1 MPIDVSDIEAYDIY
15 RMMENIYFDGLE
27 NTNSQLIWLIMFWGI
42 PLPVVNQDWY
52 VFPTVYPYV
61 DFENQKYVWDETS
74 QYFVPNWNKKWQAE
88 VWHWLIDYWTDIDAY
103 LAFFDKI
110 KAYVDDPDEFIGDS
124 MWYEDFIAQ
133 KEALM
138 DEDFQYYRNKIMFW
152 EDIWYQRYST
162 FMKKLFWWES
172 SENSSE
178 IISELGT
185 EMWID
190 LMWMDWV
197 EDVLAQYSDSSNTM
211 HTTKLNQQEIE
222 TSYLADYNEI
232 FSKKILST
240 IRENIFAWWRRIK
253 LYRDEKWKASQV
265 VDVDNSASMIQ
276 LKDTMYLWND
286 DLQWIIENLNM
297 LMEEMVDKKIA
308 ENKYDMD
315 IVVPVS
321 YIKTTWKRISF
332 RCYKLVSRFDNYYF
346 WNNARYIDKSQ
357 DLSAFRWTYRNLLD
371 LDWVTYDSLK
381 EWNNPIISEYDP
393 VDIKLKSIW
402 ASYGI
407 FSDQVLWNRW
417 FMMNAVDRDLDI
429 YDEEKVTEEAQFNGF
444 RALFEKVVRLTWP
457 KDCSDDDE
465 DELCEDLFAF
475 SHRWWWWASPINLDE
490 ESVEKWRYRIKWYIA
505 TDAWRPIFDMWW
517 FQSLLS
523 WDDEWIDGR
532 WWVDWEWKWPQWAA
546 TSFKAY
552 IKYSSPTQR
561 EWWKKSWGR
570 YWIYENKDPNVH
582 MNFSDMDYWQL
593 SSSIIDGWNFS
604 KESKSIFNVTKKNSL
619 LSCPVLWESTMAEQ
633 YTYKVIS
640 SIVEHKSPTEDEINW
655 IDKDRYWES
664 WTLWQYYRDLS
675 LSYQNVKDDTVEILD
690 GLGDLTSEI
699 EEVKNL
705 IENILEKDLKDNVE
719 DLFEASKELK
729 RLEWVLSWYELNL
742 TEKQQLLATKKQ
754 QKESGS
760 QNSEI
765 DELSWWISDIEDI
778 SEKIE
783 NLLKELDD
791 VGSWNSLSNSSKNK
805 ILAKI
810 SSLQKDTESL
820 MSDLMSDDDEELE
833 REELDDDD
841 DLKFSDILENAI
853 ANLKAFDWW
862 FSSKADKLKWDIDS
876 INASSA
882 GLEQEI
888 KNLESEIKN
897 LEENLIPDTKKAIS
911 VEKDKVKPLED
922 KLIDLLLEIKKKI
935 TQENLDLSDIYKL
948 IMSIFVE
955 NIITVME
962 YISYMEWWNP
972 EDFYAWIPNKA
983 KVWFLSEWI
992 SNIEGIE
999 KGIKSDWEEIITV
1012 YEEVYSLL
1020 EKQQDDWKKFVEEM
1034 KESEEFQWI
1043 DESFADKL
1051 DEITEL
1057 LDAIFKVSDKN
1068 SANNDE
1074 NGDDSDQDSEGQTEI
1089 TLVKSSAKDAIKGE
1103 FWLFDR
1109 FDSDKWVND
1118 MFSRLIEVDTV
1129 WPAIEQAAKSDVDFR
1144 RWLLKNSVDFSNFSQ
1159 SDWINQYAKWTK
1171 WPWYDSEWA
1180 KKNHDLLIW
1189 VSEHMSWMNILTPDR
1204 PIDSPRYV
1212 SMQSVAWRDMKFI
1225 YPDLFKVEVYV
1236 KIWEDGG
1243 YDIHELLLPSSIKN
1257 NLIKYLKWK
1266 VKEYNKILD
1275 EECSAALWM
1284 NNYYDRLTSLWYIEA
1299 TPDTWVHHCGEKF
1312 TYDEFVEAL
1321 WWEKMLDVISDILYY
1336 QSITHPVKAWHEEL
1350 QKEIKKLKKGFGV
1363 NEKRR
1368 LTLLDYLTEWME
1380 EIKNPLY
1387 VIPMYEI
1394 YWYEV
1399 AYVNSNWRD
1408 FLFTDDDS
1416 KITDN
1421 VVGWLSYSTKG
1432 SKARSTGVVQPSK
1445 QENDYSDACNIPPSW
1460 RLPLFKLSWTSVSS
1474 PWYEWFKCW
1483 LKKTLEEPIKIR
1495 LSFDNSLWDV
1505 VISEWF
1511 GKFMESL
1518 WKSMFSETSDTFVQ
1532 YGDAWTKYL
1541 DAWDEIIDP
1550 KTEFDADKRI
1560 TQAWVEAEKRNK
1572 EALQWWGGASSLA
1585 NNVKLQN
1592 SNALLSDSNP
1602 ASELRIES
1610 TVDIW
1615 DITVEFVWIWDESC
1629 LDVAWNVVCDGG
1641 SFSKTFNPKTNPF
1654 TWSVS
1659 SSNHIAW
1666 KIWLDIKIS
1675 GWWWYL
1681 EKVMKYTVSP
1691 SFLERAEITVGDEK
1705 TVAWMIS
1712 PVNVV
1717 WYDKYGN
1724 SVSRWTEKYDFTVS
1738 QWRFLKDWS
1747 YQDSFTTN
1755 DFRDLRFYY
1764 HAPLDAPDGS
1774 EAVIQIS
1781 NSRNSD
1787 NYLATYHQTVVQ
1799 AAPEIK
1805 LNWSIVLQ
1813 WRDNLV
1819 TNQSYKL
1826 KSDESIYEW
1835 KNLALSKLQRIDI
1848 EMKDPNWGIVDVD
1861 SQIMVTSLNWLVVI
1875 GQVQQDDDG
1884 NDMFFDTSMNYMSS
1898 GYATIYY
1905 YPSTIAWDDVIS
1917 IDIPWLDTRIINLK
1931 VYPAET
1937 ATVQVNIN
1945 EWYVEAGETTPFE
1958 IFVSDIRWN
1967 PVDDTVLVT
1976 YDPWKVRFPELTPVS
1991 HDWDLWI
1998 DKADI
2003 KDWYLKTPIY
2013 WKGGWL
2019 TEVIVEASSASTT
2032 VQFKVDDD
2040 LFPADKLNILYLNY
2054 FWNDRWNQWWYFS
2067 DNNKYIEQLMTNSNK
2082 IITTTTQLVS
2092 EDKIKKMVWKIQPK
2106 FKIWN
2111 YDNINTIMSMNWSK
2125 LDVVVWW
2132 LSAMHISMPSLTWMS
2147 VSKDEMNTILSNE
2160 ASASKNYWLFVPSDE
2175 KYFVDKK
2182 WVLYSD
2188 WVRIWSILNWEITLR
2203 LDDYSI
2209 DNWDNVWKVVDRW
2222 INYWDFILHY
2232 PSFMPSAWDF
2242 DIPAEWYVVN
2252 HTFYNWTTDKL
2263 YSVWVFDFG
2272 TDFELET
2279 SYKSIQN
2286 SDEVDERIGF
2296 LGDFKNI
2303 TLFAE
2308 WEIVW
2313 EATKKFGSEFV
2324 INLWDPVLTKKDL
2337 NEPVYG
2343 TNFDWWIWNEIY
2355 VDSENDIFWNYQI
2368 DFNNDWLE
2376 DLLVAYVDWTIRLAK
2391 NYWGTPDLR
2400 NMQELMHVAVS
2411 LKDIYVWDADGNW
2424 YDDILVITKNNQLRV
2439 YLNDWWIF
2447 DVDWSIACL
2456 NQNVFWWEV
2465 SSAPSNLE
2473 WIFQMFIED
2482 MDQDGIVDVVTYDN
2496 KWYIKVF
2503 YWWSTNWWPNYLSK
2517 EKYACDSWWY
2527 NRQANN
2533 TTLVTAMWVQIS
2545 GADVFDNSMLRWDT
2559 MERPP
2564 VEIEEDDLSHYWI
2577 HFDPNSLVDLISER
2591 EHDKEWDI
2599 SAVVYEIMDTDPGSD
2614 VDPKKV
2620 KYKSDISEMS
2630 QRYVDEWAK
2639 YVDITLYENELM
2651 RWWNWDNY
2659 VFAPSS
2665 YLDPGAWIYGD
2676 DGSVRKNYY
2685 VKSWS
2690 AILQDGDI
2698 VTVRVTVKANDYKP
2712 FRWTYWDIIQWPW
2725 NLYFD
2730 EHEMFKWIR
2739 FISNQRWAF
2748 QLKRDGNF
2756 AYIID
2761 NITLS
2766 AWEKMIFEY
2775 DLEYHN
2781 MPLKKIGLTYET
2793 YYSSDALPDIKVQS
2807 VDWCEKNFGVFI
2819 NWWRSFAYDEI
2830 NLVDK
2835 INEEY
2840 LGEDEKT
2847 EDYAADVISVWSDV
2861 NQLPWIVWDSI
2872 NRISLLNWKN
2882 AIPVS
2887 NDEGGKKSLKNT
2899 ILQMLD
2905 EWFNFDSNAGISLD
2919 IDLSIFEGQTDEIEN
2934 VIDDITKWMCNG
2946 FSFGWENNCKW
2957 LPVPFNQAFLAPG
2970 KYHLFGCWELPLWP
2984 LEWWIP
2990 VFFFPWTFWTTFWPI
3005 PIPRWLKSSSDWFLW
3020 PWTWVYPSFIR
3031 IYAAPTLTAQLWIA
3045 ICLSPD
3051 AVWRNVPSPISDI
3064 MWNCVVFAVKPQC
3077 DSDSWDGWTDSGDL
3091 DNPNEVYTEYIED
3104 VRDSWVCLQTQKW
3117 FMVTLVGERSTPFD
3131 LCSFSANKKHLS
3143 NVNVDGWRHNDV
3155 EYSASFMW
3163 ILELETASYVWSDSL
3178 FTDNT
3183 QNSITIGD
3191 VDILW
3196 WQYNVNKIKWWLQQW
3211 IRKLLIDKWLDP
3223 QIRYILNQ
3231 LTKMHI
3237 DIKFPDISNLID
3249 NEVQTISDISNNIGS
3264 IWENDE
3270 ENEEDEIAENS
3281 TSNKKS
3287 VVSYRSGI
3295 TYDSLKEFNKSIANP
3310 FEALASLMNESNI
3323 INISMENVD
3332 VKIPMIF
3339 KEDIDSYYLYLQQ
3352 WLDRNEKIIN
3362 EWESKLETLAKN
3374 CSKESTQE
3382 AQQDCRDKRDKEIS
3396 SFIEFRNIEWQRMQT
3411 QIYAN
3416 LVILQKYREF
3426 PFEIY
3431 EWIHVIDTYMSEI
3444 ASLINNTI
3452 WYLSYWTSTNSQRF
3466 VWYVDA
3472 IVLIINIIKTYQLLI
3487 DFSIDWWQNCGNCA
3501 RDTYDQYSCKL
3512 SFLCDMIQLPIIQI
3526 PNFKL
3531 PNITID
3537 LTNIDLWLDIVLP
3550 EFNFQP
3556 VRINLPQLPDLPE
3569 PPTISIDIKLL
3580 DLPNIPLLPEPP
3592 ELPELPSFIPEI
3604 ELELPMLPP
3613 APEVPRL
3620 PNEIEVIINVAKIIW
3635 KIYCIVK
3642 WQFWLV
3648 GESSVKAKIEQITQ
3662 RTYDV
3667 DWIDTIMDFT
3677 NWSFAPIHN
3686 YWVDY
3691 EIDSY
3696 VDLQFN
3702 FTDFYDYLDTLT
3714 KSINTLTTSTVN
3726 WSNTQL
3732 NKLVDENPL
3741 TEFRD
3746 EVDGKS
3752 IDVDVQ
3758 VFGNWWLISKSDFNV
3773 DADWIV
3779 SDDVEYVDYES
3790 WRNRLRDVL
3799 AYFRQEVTNTSLEDS
3814 VNSSITKIEHQI
3826 NRHNN
3831 IVSNEK
3837 WIEKLKGTVLDYID
3851 SQKESYDNLANMINS
3866 DYDSFLAM
3874 VDSNSKWMNV
3884 KSNGDNKLLTF
3895 NVQLFNLDSATR
3907 DSIDTIS
3914 KSNPYKALVDN
3925 KQNIINWYM
3934 NAISTNSAEDLWLS
3948 TSQYLVL
3955 RNNIS
3960 SMKNRVNTLYRL
3972 MEPVSST
3979 KLIAKDWWESSH
3991 KSLLAAAQVWGSK
4004 ELWKRIWSQMDAGS
4018 VIDPSLLSKGIY
4030 EKNAEWKF
4038 TKVIYS
4044 DTFSEDM
4051 KDTYYHTTHTSNHD
4065 IVLWDRKSVYKK
4077 CQWQNCINYWW
4088 NDGRYYHS
4096 KVIEEIPYEETR
4108 LEFNGGLKLKIADYK
4123 EEIKNREL
4131 SNQNYDILSFSWKLD
4146 DADGYLIK
4154 LVERIDYSYE
4164 KVDYNPGADKR
4175 KKPHY
4180 VLALPDTVEMTDVL
4194 NNNLK
4199 LELLNNKTDKIESLS
4214 WNELLQIVYYNPSKP
4229 KANVGISNID
4239 RKRYYARIVS
4249 LDLVGDTYSIMS
4261 PWSNQVTAWRQIV
4274 WDDQT
4279 PNWNPVLIR
4288 KATWEITS
4296 EWDDLEWYVWT
4307 RYKLKID
4314 WKDNVALYY
4323 INISKDG
4330 KILDEKY
4337 TKAVSDSVSTD
4348 IDIHTK
4354 TEKET
4359 YTIKWIDQFGN
4370 NVEKNI
4376 TVAFN
4381 IPEIAITDV
4390 SSNPDWGSVAIT
4402 AELSQDID
4410 QWNVSFQRRRWTSR
4424 KSMWDLSIWV
4434 WDRIVVWSPFSVGN
4448 DIAMYGKNWEPM
4460 ALMNPGTA
4468 EIKLQTW
4475 YEDSFEIRV
4484 LVENNSVLQ
4493 VVDKTTQKPTFS
4505 IIIPSLE
4512 CVKFEADGYTIAD
4525 LPEKW
4530 KMGEFNWWKVVYKDW
4545 ENVLFVSKTCS
4556 LRSDYWLEWT
4566 YDYDRELDAVKLTLY
4581 QKNDISKK
4589 YPIKVRLKVEPFMAN

>member
-1 MPIDVSDIEAYDIY
+1 MPIDVSNIEAYDIY
-15 RMMENIYFDGLE
+15 RMMENIYFDGLKD
-27 NTNSQLIWLIMFWGI
+27 TNSQLIWLIMFWGI
-42 PLPVVNQDWY
+42 PLPVVNQDWFI
-52 VFPTVYPYV
+52 FPTVYPYV

-74 QYFVPNWNKKWQAE
+74 KYFIPNWNKKWQAE

-110 KAYVDDPDEFIGDS
+110 KAYVADPDEFIGDS

-138 DEDFQYYRNKIMFW
+138 DDDFQYYRNKIMFW

-178 IISELGT
+178 IISQLST
-185 EMWID
+185 DMWID

-197 EDVLAQYSDSSNTM
+197 EEVLAQYSDSSNTM

-232 FSKKILST
+232 FSKNILSI
-240 IRENIFAWWRRIK
+240 IRENIFAWWRWIK
-253 LYRDEKWKASQV
+253 LYRDAKWKASNV
-265 VDVDNSASMIQ
+265 VDVDSSTSMIQ

-321 YIKTTWKRISF
+321 YIKTSWRRMSF

-346 WNNARYIDKSQ
+346 GNNARYIDKAQ

-371 LDWVTYDSLK
+371 LDWVTFDSLK

-393 VDIKLKSIW
+393 VDVKLKSIW

-429 YDEEKVTEEAQFNGF
+429 YDEEKVTEEAQFDGF

-475 SHRWWWWASPINLDE
+475 SQRWWWWASPINLDDQ
-490 ESVEKWRYRIKWYIA
+490 SVEKWRYRIKWYIA

-532 WWVDWEWKWPQWAA
+532 WWVDWEWTWPQWAA

-582 MNFSDMDYWQL
+582 MPFLEMDYWNL
-593 SSSIIDGWNFS
+593 KPAIINGWKFS
-604 KESKSIFNVTKKNSL
+604 KESKSIFNVTSPKWKL
-619 LSCPVLWESTMAEQ
+619 LSCSSIRERVLQEQ

-640 SIVEHKSPTEDEINW
+640 SIVKHTSPTEDEING

-675 LSYQNVKDDTVEILD
+675 LSYQNVKDDTEEILD
-690 GLGDLTSEI
+690 GLGNLTEKI
-699 EEVKNL
+699 KEVKDL
-705 IENILEKDLKDNVE
+705 IENKLESDLTGDVKDLY
-719 DLFEASKELK
+719 EASKELK
-729 RLEWVLSWYELNL
+729 RLESELSWYNAELTGDRIEL
-742 TEKQQLLATKKQ
+742 STLKLQE
-754 QKESGS
+754 ESGNS
-760 QNSEI
+760 NWELEALSWSISEI
-765 DELSWWISDIEDI
+765 NKINKRIEKLNGELEDL
-778 SEKIE
+778 E
-783 NLLKELDD
+783 NLE
-791 VGSWNSLSNSSKNK
+791 SLSNSTKSE
-805 ILAKI
+805 ILDKI
-810 SSLQKDTESL
+810 SSLQDDIEKLKT
-820 MSDLMSDDDEELE
+820 DLQIDEEDDDLE
-833 REELDDDD
+833 REELEDDDVE
-841 DLKFSDILENAI
+841 FSEILENAI
-853 ANLKAFDWW
+853 GNLSAFKGW
-862 FSSKADKLKWDIDS
+862 FSDKSKKLQWEVDS
-876 INASSA
+876 INNSNE
-882 GLEQEI
+882 GLQQRIEYLEVRI
-888 KNLESEIKN
+888 KNLVET
-897 LEENLIPDTKKAIS
+897 LIPETE
-911 VEKDKVKPLED
+911 EKIKTEKQKIKPLED
-922 KLIDLLLEIKKKI
+922 ELLDLLLEIKKKV
-935 TQENLDLSDIYKL
+935 TEENINLSNIYKL
-948 IMSIFVE
+948 IMSIFVD
-955 NIITVME
+955 NIATVME
-962 YISYMEWWNP
+962 YICYMEWWNP
-972 EDFYAWIPNKA
+972 EDFYAWVPNKA
-983 KVWFLSEWI
+983 MVWFLAEWI
-992 SNIEGIE
+992 SNIKDIE
-999 KGIKSDWEEIITV
+999 TGIKSDWDEIIPI
-1012 YEEVYSLL
+1012 YENVYSLL
-1020 EKQQDDWKKFVEEM
+1020 EKQQTDWEDFVQEL
-1034 KESEEFQWI
+1034 KNSEEFKWI
-1043 DESFADKL
+1043 DESFSDRV
-1051 DEITEL
+1051 DEVTEL
-1057 LDAIFKVSDKN
+1057 INAIFNISD
-1068 SANNDE
+1068 E
-1074 NGDDSDQDSEGQTEI
+1074 DSEDQSGEDDEDQSDEEDEDSEWWPTEI
-1089 TLVKSSAKDAIKGE
+1089 TLAKSAAFDAIKGDYG
-1103 FWLFDR
+1103 LFDR
-1109 FDSDKWVND
+1109 FESDLWIDD
-1118 MFSRLIEVDTV
+1118 MFSWLIEVDTV
-1129 WPAIEQAAKSDVDFR
+1129 WPAIEQAAKNDVDFR
-1144 RWLLKNSVDFSNFSQ
+1144 KWLLKNSVDFNSFSQ
-1159 SDWINQYAKWTK
+1159 ADWINQYAKWTK

-1204 PIDSPRYV
+1204 PIDSPRYI

-1225 YPDLFKVEVYV
+1225 YPDLFKVEVYT

-1243 YDIHELLLPSSIKN
+1243 YDIHELLEPAAIRS

-1266 VKEYNKILD
+1266 VKEYNSILN
-1275 EECSAALWM
+1275 EECAAALGM
-1284 NNYYDRLTSLWYIEA
+1284 NNYFDRLTSLWYIEA
-1299 TPDTWVHHCGEKF
+1299 TPDTWVHHCGEMF

-1321 WWEKMLDVISDILYY
+1321 WWEKMLEVISDILYY
-1336 QSITHPVKAWHEEL
+1336 QSITNPLKLWHEEVE
-1350 QKEIKKLKKGFGV
+1350 KDLKKAKKSFGL
-1363 NEKRR
+1363 NAKRK
-1368 LTLLDYLTEWME
+1368 LTLIDYLTEGMQ

-1408 FLFTDDDS
+1408 YLFTDDDS
-1416 KITDN
+1416 KVTDN
-1421 VVGWLSYSTKG
+1421 VVWWLSFSTKG
-1432 SKARSTGVVQPSK
+1432 SKARSTGIVQPTD
-1445 QENDYSDACNIPPSW
+1445 QENDYDDECNIPPNW

-1483 LKKTLEEPIKIR
+1483 LKKTLEEPVKIR

-1505 VISEWF
+1505 VISDWF
-1511 GKFMESL
+1511 NEFMKSL
-1518 WKSMFSETSDTFVQ
+1518 WKSMFSETADVFTE
-1532 YGDAWTKYL
+1532 YGDAWTRYL
-1541 DAWDEIIDP
+1541 DARDEIIDP
-1550 KTEFDADKRI
+1550 KTEFDADKGI
-1560 TQAWVEAEKRNK
+1560 TQMQVEAEKRNK
-1572 EALQWWGGASSLA
+1572 DSEWTDLYKNL
-1585 NNVKLQN
+1585 KIEN
-1592 SNALLSDSNP
+1592 SNDLLSDSNP
-1602 ASELRIES
+1602 GSELRIES
-1610 TVDIW
+1610 LVDIGN
-1615 DITVEFVWIWDESC
+1615 ITVEFIWTGDWC
-1629 LDVAWNVVCDGG
+1629 LNIDQEGPLCRGGG
-1641 SFSKTFNPKTNPF
+1641 SISKTFNPKTNPF
-1654 TWSVS
+1654 KALVS
-1659 SSNHIAW
+1659 SADHKAW
-1666 KIWLDIKIS
+1666 KVWLDMKIS
-1675 GWWWYL
+1675 GWWWNI
-1681 EKVMKYTVSP
+1681 EKIIKYTVSP
-1691 SFLERAEITVGDEK
+1691 SFLERAEITVDDVK

-1712 PVNVV
+1712 PVTVV
-1717 WYDKYGN
+1717 WYDKYDN
-1724 SVSRWTEKYDFTVS
+1724 PISRWTEKYDFTVS

-1747 YQDSFTTN
+1747 YQNSFTTN

-1764 HAPLDAPDGS
+1764 QAPLDAPDGS
-1774 EAVIQIS
+1774 EAVIQIA
-1781 NSRNSD
+1781 NSRNPG
-1787 NYLATYHQTVVQ
+1787 NYLATYNQLVVQ
-1799 AAPEIK
+1799 GSPEVK
-1805 LNWSIVLQ
+1805 LNWSVILQ
-1813 WRDNLV
+1813 WRDNLE
-1819 TNQSYKL
+1819 TNQSYRL
-1826 KSDESIYEW
+1826 KSDESIYQW
-1835 KNLALSKLQRIDI
+1835 KNLMVSNLQRLDI

-1861 SQIMVTSLNWLVVI
+1861 SQIMVTSQNWLVII
-1875 GQVQQDDDG
+1875 GQVQQDEEG
-1884 NDMFFDTSMNYMSS
+1884 NDIFFDTSKNYMSN

-1917 IDIPWLDTRIINLK
+1917 IDIPWLDTRVINLK
-1931 VYPAET
+1931 VYPATT
-1937 ATVQVNIN
+1937 ANVEVNIN
-1945 EWYVEAGETTPFE
+1945 EWYVEVLETTPFE
-1958 IFVSDIRWN
+1958 IFVSDIWWN
-1967 PVDDTVLVT
+1967 PVDDTVLVK
-1976 YDPWKVRFPELTPVS
+1976 YDPWKVRFPELIPVS
-1991 HDWDLWI
+1991 HDGDIWI

-2003 KDWYLKTPIY
+2003 KDWYLNTPIY
-2013 WKGGWL
+2013 WKWGWL
-2019 TEVIVEASSASTT
+2019 TLVTVEAPSASTT

-2040 LFPADKLNILYLNY
+2040 LFPEDKLNILYLNY

-2067 DNNKYIEQLMTNSNK
+2067 DNNKFIEKLMTNSNK

-2092 EDKIKKMVWKIQPK
+2092 EDKIKKILWKIEPK

-2111 YDNINTIMSMNWSK
+2111 YDNINTIMTMNWSK
-2125 LDVVVWW
+2125 LDVIVWW
-2132 LSAMHISMPSLTWMS
+2132 LSAMHIPVPSLTWMS
-2147 VSKDEMNTILSNE
+2147 VSQEEMYNILSNE
-2160 ASASKNYWLFVPSDE
+2160 ASASKNYWFFVPSDE

-2188 WVRIWSILNWEITLR
+2188 WTRIWSLFTWSITLK
-2203 LDDYSI
+2203 LDDYFI
-2209 DNWDNVWKVVDRW
+2209 ENWDNVWKVVDRW
-2222 INYWDFILHY
+2222 INYWKFILHY
-2232 PSFMPSAWDF
+2232 PNFMPDAWDF

-2252 HTFYNWTTDKL
+2252 PTFYNWTTDKL
-2263 YSVWVFDFG
+2263 FSVWVFDFW
-2272 TDFELET
+2272 TDFELDT

-2286 SDEVDERIGF
+2286 SDEVDERIWF

-2337 NEPVYG
+2337 NENVYG
-2343 TNFDWWIWNEIY
+2343 TDFDWWIWNEIY
-2355 VDSENDIFWNYQI
+2355 ADSENDIFWTYQI
-2368 DFNNDWLE
+2368 DFNNDWLT
-2376 DLLVAYVDWTIRLAK
+2376 DLLVVYVDWTIRLAK
-2391 NYWGTPDLR
+2391 NYWWTPDLR

-2411 LKDIYVWDADGNW
+2411 LQDIFVWDADGNG
-2424 YDDILVITKNNQLRV
+2424 YDDIIVLTKNNQLRA

-2456 NQNVFWWEV
+2456 NQNVFGWEV
-2465 SSAPSNLE
+2465 STTPSSLE
-2473 WIFQMFIED
+2473 WIFQLFVED
-2482 MDQDGIVDVVTYDN
+2482 MDQDGIVDIITYDD

-2533 TTLVTAMWVQIS
+2533 TTLVVALWVQIS
-2545 GADVFDNSMLRWDT
+2545 GADVFDNSMLRWVT
-2559 MERPP
+2559 MDRPP

-2577 HFDPNSLVDLISER
+2577 HFDPNSLESLITQR
-2591 EHDKEWDI
+2591 EHDSDWSI
-2599 SAVVYEIMDTDPGSD
+2599 AAVTMEIMDTDPGSD

-2620 KYKSDISEMS
+2620 RYKSDVSEMS

-2639 YVDITLYENELM
+2639 YVDITLYENKLM
-2651 RWWNWDNY
+2651 WWWNWDNY

-2712 FRWTYWDIIQWPW
+2712 FRWAYWDIIQWPW
-2725 NLYFD
+2725 NVYFD

-2793 YYSSDALPDIKVQS
+2793 YYSSDALPDIKMQS
-2807 VDWCEKNFGVFI
+2807 VDWCEKNFRVYI
-2819 NWWRSFAYDEI
+2819 NWWRSFSPKFI
-2830 NLVDK
+2830 PLVDM

-2847 EDYAADVISVWSDV
+2847 EDYAADVISIWSDV

-2872 NRISLLNWKN
+2872 SRISLINWKN
-2882 AIPVS
+2882 TLSVS
-2887 NDEGGKKSLKNT
+2887 NDEGGKKDLKNT
-2899 ILQMLD
+2899 ILQMLKNWAD
-2905 EWFNFDSNAGISLD
+2905 FSSNAGISLD
-2919 IDLSIFEGQTDEIEN
+2919 IDLSVFEGQTDEIEN
-2934 VIDDITKWMCNG
+2934 VIDDITKWMCNW

-2984 LEWWIP
+2984 LEWGIP
-2990 VFFFPWTFWTTFWPI
+2990 VFFFPWTFYTTFGPI
-3005 PIPRWLKSSSDWFLW
+3005 PIPWWLKSSSDNFLW
-3020 PWTWVYPSFIR
+3020 VWWWTYPSFIR

-3064 MWNCVVFAVKPQC
+3064 MWNCIVFAIKPQC
-3077 DSDSWDGWTDSGDL
+3077 DSDNWDGWTISGGDL

-3104 VRDSWVCLQTQKW
+3104 VRDSWVCLQSQKW
-3117 FMVTLVGERSTPFD
+3117 FMVTLVWERSTPFD
-3131 LCSFSANKKHLS
+3131 LWWFSANKKYL
-3143 NVNVDGWRHNDV
+3143 NVDGWVHNDV
-3155 EYSASFMW
+3155 NFSLWESMW
-3163 ILELETASYVWSDSL
+3163 ILELETTSYVWSDTL
-3178 FTDNT
+3178 FSDNT
-3183 QNSITIGD
+3183 QNSINIGD
-3191 VDILW
+3191 VDVLW
-3196 WQYNVNKIKWWLQQW
+3196 WSYNVNKIKWWLQQW
-3211 IRKLLIDKWLDP
+3211 LRKLLIDKWFDP

-3237 DIKFPDISNLID
+3237 DIKFPDISKLID
-3249 NEVQTISDISNNIGS
+3249 NEVQTISDIGNNIWS
-3264 IWENDE
+3264 IWENGE
-3270 ENEEDEIAENS
+3270 KSEEDELENS
-3281 TSNKKS
+3281 EKT

-3295 TYDSLKEFNKSIANP
+3295 TYDSMTEFNKSISNP

-3323 INISMENVD
+3323 INISMETVD

-3352 WLDRNEKIIN
+3352 WLDRNEKILAD
-3362 EWESKLETLAKN
+3362 WESKIGTFTKD
-3374 CSKESTQE
+3374 CSKEETPE
-3382 AQQDCRDKRDKEIS
+3382 KQQSCRDKRDKDFN
-3396 SFIEFRNIEWQRMQT
+3396 SFVEFRDVKWEKMQT

-3416 LVILQKYREF
+3416 LITLQKYREF

-3431 EWIHVIDTYMSEI
+3431 ERIHVIDTYMSEI

-3452 WYLSYWTSTNSQRF
+3452 WYLSYWTSTNSERF

-3472 IVLIINIIKTYQLLI
+3472 IILIINIIKTYQLLI
-3487 DFSIDWWQNCGNCA
+3487 DFSIDWGENCGNCA

-3556 VRINLPQLPDLPE
+3556 VRVNLPQIPDLPE
-3569 PPTISIDIKLL
+3569 APTVSVDISLL

-3592 ELPELPSFIPEI
+3592 ELPELPSFIPEV
-3604 ELELPMLPP
+3604 ELELPILPP

-3620 PNEIEVIINVAKIIW
+3620 PNEIETIINVAKIIW

-3726 WSNTQL
+3726 WSNSQL
-3732 NKLVDENPL
+3732 DKLVSENPL

-3746 EVDGKS
+3746 EIDNKS
-3752 IDVDVQ
+3752 IDVDVK
-3758 VFGNWWLISKSDFNV
+3758 VLGDWWLISKTDFN
-3773 DADWIV
+3773 ADIDWVV
-3779 SDDVEYVDYES
+3779 SDDVEYVDYEEG
-3790 WRNRLRDVL
+3790 RNRLREVL

-3814 VNSSITKIEHQI
+3814 VNSSITKIEHQV
-3826 NRHNN
+3826 NKQNN

-3837 WIEKLKGTVLDYID
+3837 WIENLRETVLSYID
-3851 SQKESYDNLANMINS
+3851 EQKSGYDSLADMINS

-3874 VDSNSKWMNV
+3874 VDSNSDGVNAKWSEDN
-3884 KSNGDNKLLTF
+3884 NKLLTF
-3895 NVQLFNLDSATR
+3895 DVQLFNLDSAAK
-3907 DSIDTIS
+3907 DSINTIS
-3914 KSNPYKALVDN
+3914 KTNPYRTLVDN
-3925 KQNIINWYM
+3925 KQTIIDWYL
-3934 NAISTNSAEDLWLS
+3934 NAVNTNSAADLWLS
-3948 TSQYLVL
+3948 ESQYLVL

-3960 SMKNRVNTLYRL
+3960 SMKNRVNKLYKL

-3979 KLIAKDWWESSH
+3979 SLIAKNGGGVSN
-3991 KSLLAAAQVWGSK
+3991 KSLLAAAQVWGSS

-4018 VIDPSLLSKGIY
+4018 VIDPSLLSKWIY
-4030 EKNAEWKF
+4030 EKNDEWKF
-4038 TKVIYS
+4038 VKVIYS
-4044 DTFSEDM
+4044 DTFSDNM

-4065 IVLWDRKSVYKK
+4065 IVLWNKKSIYKK

-4088 NDGRYYHS
+4088 NDWRYYHS
-4096 KVIEEIPYEETR
+4096 KTIKEIPYEETR
-4108 LEFNGGLKLKIADYK
+4108 LEFNGSLKLKIADNN
-4123 EEIKNREL
+4123 EEVKNRKL
-4131 SNQNYDILSFSWKLD
+4131 FNQNFDVLSFSWTLD

-4164 KVDYNPGADKR
+4164 KTDHNPSS
-4175 KKPHY
+4175 KKEVPHY
-4180 VLALPDTVEMTDVL
+4180 VLALPDTVDILEVF

-4199 LELLNNKTDKIESLS
+4199 LEILNEKTDRIESLS
-4214 WNELLQIVYYNPSKP
+4214 WDELLQIVYYNASKP
-4229 KANVGISNID
+4229 KASIGITNID
-4239 RKRYYARIVS
+4239 RKRYYARIAS
-4249 LDLVGDTYSIMS
+4249 LDLVGDTYNIVS

-4274 WDDQT
+4274 WDDQP
-4279 PNWNPVLIR
+4279 PNWNPLLIR
-4288 KATWEITS
+4288 KTTWEITS
-4296 EWDDLEWYVWT
+4296 EWDDLEWYVST
-4307 RYKLKID
+4307 EYKLKIE
-4314 WKDNVALYY
+4314 WEDNVALYY
-4323 INISKDG
+4323 INISQG
-4330 KILDEKY
+4330 GEILDDNY
-4337 TKAVSDSVSTD
+4337 TSEVSDFVSID
-4348 IDIHTK
+4348 IDFHTK
-4354 TEKET
+4354 TEKEI
-4359 YTIKWIDQFGN
+4359 YTVKWIDQFGN
-4370 NVEKNI
+4370 VTEKNV

-4381 IPEIAITDV
+4381 IPEITITDV
-4390 SSNPDWGSVAIT
+4390 SENSDSESVTIT
-4402 AELSQDID
+4402 AELSQDLD
-4410 QWNVSFQRRRWTSR
+4410 QWNVTFQRRRWTSR
-4424 KSMWDLSIWV
+4424 KSIWDDISIWV
-4434 WDRIVVWSPFSVGN
+4434 WDRIVVWPSFSLGN
-4448 DIAMYGKNWEPM
+4448 KIAMYGKDWNAM
-4460 ALMNPGTA
+4460 ALMDPGTA

-4475 YEDSFEIRV
+4475 YEDLFEIKV
-4484 LVENNSVLQ
+4484 LVESNSVLQ
-4493 VVDKTTQKPTFS
+4493 VVDKSTQKPTFS
-4505 IIIPSLE
+4505 IVIPALE
-4512 CVKFEADGYTIAD
+4512 CVKFEADGYNIAD

-4530 KMGEFNWWKVVYKDW
+4530 KMGKFNWWKVIYKDW
-4545 ENVLFVSKTCS
+4545 ENVLYASKTCN
-4556 LRSDYWLEWT
+4556 LRSDYGLEWT
-4566 YDYDRELDAVKLTLY
+4566 YDYDRELDAIKLTLY
-4581 QKNDISKK
+4581 QKNDLLKK
-4589 YPIKVRLKVEPFMAN
+4589 YPIKVWLNAQPFMES